1 MKPFKSLTFFIL
13 MIGSNA
19 CEIYTPYRNA
29 GISWGYFEADMS
41 GTEWSKLYDNA
52 YQSVYAGISENTDS
66 LCSLKSAYMF
76 SNSFDS
82 NGFKQ
87 QVLYFD
93 QIPLRKGRFLLTS
106 EENKYCIDNGHI
118 RALLHSQLYDDQSGD
133 SFRILPKSDSYLQIN
148 SLNMA
153 TGEISGEFKFTMVV
167 YGIKDDSSL
176 PDTLRFT
183 NGRFHTK
190 ILERSR
196 RNRHL

>member
-1 MKPFKSLTFFIL
+1 MHKLFIL
-13 MIGSNA
+13 LIRSFLTYFLISFLCCDPAVGQSQKFIEVIPGNA
-19 CEIYTPYRNA
+19 IP
-29 GISWGYFEADMS
+29 
-41 GTEWSKLYDNA
+41 DN
-52 YQSVYAGISENTDS
+52 SEM
-66 LCSLKSAYMF
+66 SAYITRLKKNPNI
-76 SNSFDS
+76 SNHHFIHLNPIATAQKEGILTLEIPGKAKPIIAEASEVRYYSSADYEWIGKTDE
-82 NGFKQ
+82 NRGTIII
-87 QVLYFD
+87 
-93 QIPLRKGRFLLTS
+93 QI
-106 EENKYCIDNGHI
+106 
-118 RALLHSQLYDDQSGD
+118 YDDQPGD